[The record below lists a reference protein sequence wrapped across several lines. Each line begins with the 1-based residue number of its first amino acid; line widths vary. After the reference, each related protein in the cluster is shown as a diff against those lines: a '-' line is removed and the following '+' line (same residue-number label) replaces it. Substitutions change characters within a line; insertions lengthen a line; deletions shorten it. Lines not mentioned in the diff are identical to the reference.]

1 VREGGGV
8 VLNQKFDVRSLACGV
23 IYDGYDYKAM
33 HLQGHI
39 IVTNHTYN
47 YCTNLI
53 KPQMYYSL
61 DYRKKR
67 I

>member
-33 HLQGHI
+33 FK
-39 IVTNHTYN
+39 VT
-47 YCTNLI
+47 
-53 KPQMYYSL
+53 K
-61 DYRKKR
+61 
-67 I
+67 